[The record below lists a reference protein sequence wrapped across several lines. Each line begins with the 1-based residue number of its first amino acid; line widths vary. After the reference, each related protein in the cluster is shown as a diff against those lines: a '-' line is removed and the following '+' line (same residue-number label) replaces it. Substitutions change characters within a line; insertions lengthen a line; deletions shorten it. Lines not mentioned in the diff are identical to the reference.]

1 MEYNQTH
8 TWREINETPEIF
20 TKILEKNATVLAELV
35 QTIKDSGKTNFV
47 AAARGSSNN
56 ALVFFKYMLE
66 FMTDYTVGFSA
77 PSILTLYKGK
87 ISYANSIIIGC
98 SQSGRAED
106 VLEVIKKGNEQNAIT
121 IAVTNDENSPIAKNA
136 KYHLNLCAGEE
147 QSFVATKTFNAE
159 MFLLLWLATE
169 LAGARENRKLLSHL
183 SIDLEH
189 VIPQIDDLTSTYAEK
204 FKDMRDGFVLARGLT
219 YPIALESSLILQ
231 ETCRIPVKGYAGSEF
246 YHGPMA
252 MVNENTP
259 IIIYCA
265 RFDGDEEVQSI
276 IRADQMKLI
285 KKMLS
290 LNAPVLL
297 VTNDCVL
304 TGKFKN
310 CNDALLYFSLPEKIS
325 AFAFAVFAQMLACK
339 ISCLKGLNPD
349 NPANMEKTTITK

>member
-1 MEYNQTH
+1 MEYTQTH
-8 TWREINETPEIF
+8 TWREINETPAIF
-20 TKILEKNATVLAELV
+20 TEILEKNAQVINDLV
-35 QTIKDSGKTNFV
+35 KTIKESNKTNFV

-66 FMTDYTVGFSA
+66 FMSDYTVGFSA
-77 PSILTLYKGK
+77 PSILTLYRGK
-87 ISYANSIIIGC
+87 INYSNSIIIGC

-121 IAVTNDENSPIAKNA
+121 VAVTNDENSPIAKHA
-136 KYHLNLCAGEE
+136 QFHLYCSAGEE

-159 MFLLLWLATE
+159 MFILLWLASE
-169 LAGARENRKLLSHL
+169 LSGARENRKLLKHL
-183 SIDLEH
+183 SVDLEH
-189 VIPQIDDLTSTYAEK
+189 VIPQIDDLTTKYAEK
-204 FKDMRDGFVLARGLT
+204 FKDMKDGFVLARGLT
-219 YPIALESSLILQ
+219 YPIALESALIMQ
-231 ETCRIPVKGYAGSEF
+231 ETCQIPIKGYAGSEF

-252 MVNENTP
+252 MVNDKTP
-259 IIIYCA
+259 IILYCA

-276 IRADQMKLI
+276 IRADQIKLI

-290 LNAPVLL
+290 LNVPVLL
-297 VTNDCVL
+297 ITNDCVL

-325 AFAFAVFAQMLACK
+325 AFAFAIFAQMLACK

-349 NPANMEKTTITK
+349 NPANMERTTITK